1 VPFLSLSLVN
11 FRNIQNGTIDL
22 LSKEVYFIGQ
32 NGQGKSN
39 LLESL
44 YIAAYGAS
52 FRTRLDT
59 EIAMNGTE
67 SWCVKGLFKSKDEHT
82 HIITVQYRENRKKIE
97 KNAKQIQDRK
107 VLVDTLPCILFCH
120 SDLDFIVGS
129 PDRRRFFID
138 QSLSL
143 FDPVYIDVLRAY
155 RKILKSRNTVL
166 KDGQHNLLDVLDVQ
180 MSEIGQEIVKRR
192 RQVISAFN
200 QVFSSLYKQVSG
212 IEGVSL
218 EYVPSWK
225 NEEIDQILTKLI
237 GNRDWDLQMGTS
249 MSGPHRDR
257 IKFVKNRYP
266 FVPTASTGQI
276 RLLALVLR
284 SAQAIFYTKTT
295 GVLPVLL
302 MDDVLLELDPAKRER
317 FSATL
322 PEYDQLFCTF
332 LPGEPYERYK
342 RSTTRLY
349 TIEEGRWHE

>member
-1 VPFLSLSLVN
+1 MPFLSLSLVN

-22 LSKEVYFIGQ
+22 LSKEVYFIGE

-59 EIAMNGTE
+59 EITTTGCE
-67 SWCVKGLFKSKDEHT
+67 GWSVKALYKSRDEHT
-82 HIITVQYRENRKKIE
+82 HTIHVQYRDNRKKIE
-97 KNAKQIQDRK
+97 KNAKQILDRK

-120 SDLDFIVGS
+120 SDLDFAVGS

-166 KDGQHNLLDVLDVQ
+166 KDGQQSLLDVLDVQ
-180 MSEIGQEIVKRR
+180 LSETGLEIVKRR
-192 RQVISAFN
+192 RRVISAFN
-200 QVFSSLYKQVSG
+200 QVFSRLYKQVSG

-218 EYVPSWK
+218 EYLPSWK
-225 NEEIDQILTKLI
+225 EENADHILTKLI
-237 GNRDWDLQMGTS
+237 GKRDWDLRMGTS

-257 IKFVKNRYP
+257 IRFIKNGHP
-266 FVPTASTGQI
+266 FVPTASTGQL
-276 RLLALVLR
+276 RLLSLVLR
-284 SAQAIFYTKTT
+284 SAQAVFYTETT
-295 GVLPVLL
+295 GAVPVLL

-317 FSATL
+317 FSAAL

-349 TIEEGRWHE
+349 TVTEGHCHE